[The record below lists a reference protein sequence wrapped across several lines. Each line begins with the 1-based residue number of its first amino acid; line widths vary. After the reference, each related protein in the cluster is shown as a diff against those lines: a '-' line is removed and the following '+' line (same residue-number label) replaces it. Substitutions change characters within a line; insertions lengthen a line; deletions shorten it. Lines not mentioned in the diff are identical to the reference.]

1 MPETTMWIA
10 SWSAPVQL
18 CEEHNLPPPPG
29 LEGHVLTQIFRVSLG
44 GKGFRLRFS
53 NLFGDSRLVLESLN
67 VSFVDDEGLA
77 LPGPPLSVRFG
88 GRDRLELEPG
98 REATSDAVDAPIR
111 AFDRIALRCRVAACP
126 KALTSQTAS
135 RTGSFI
141 DDDVRFEHWYFIT
154 GLETLTQ
161 GARGAIACL
170 GDSITGGRGV
180 TIDRDRRWTDVLS
193 RRVAADPELNG
204 VSVLNSGLGGNRIM
218 ADGLGP
224 SATSRLERDS
234 AFLLG
239 ARWLILFEGVND
251 IGTRSADESPSA
263 FIGRLLYHYRA
274 MIARS
279 RRAGLRI
286 FGGTISPFGGAGY
299 GSPENLE
306 VRRIV
311 NRWIRESGEFDGVI
325 DFDAAVR
332 DPADPERV
340 RDDCDSGDHLHLN
353 DTGYRALGEAVDL
366 GLFKERI

>member
-1 MPETTMWIA
+1 MVNTTNWIA

-29 LEGHVLTQIFRVSLG
+29 LEGHWLKQIFRVSLG
-44 GKGFRLRFS
+44 GKAFRLRFS
-53 NLFGDSRLVLESLN
+53 NLFGDSRLELESIS
-67 VSFVDDEGLA
+67 VRFADDEGRI
-77 LPGPPLSVRFG
+77 LPGDPLPVRFG
-88 GRDRLELEPG
+88 GRDGLGLEAG
-98 REATSDAVDAPIR
+98 AEATSDAVDAPIK
-111 AFDRIALRCRVAACP
+111 AFDRVALSCRVAACP

-141 DDDVRFEHWYFIT
+141 DDKIRFEHWYFIT
-154 GLETLTQ
+154 GLETLTP

-193 RRVAADPELNG
+193 RRVAADPALAG

-251 IGTRSADESPSA
+251 IGTRSADEHPEA
-263 FIGRLLYHYRA
+263 FVGRLIYHYRA
-274 MIARS
+274 IIARA
-279 RRAGLRI
+279 RRAGLKI
-286 FGGTISPFGGAGY
+286 LGGTITPFGGAGY

-306 VRRIV
+306 VRRTV

-340 RDDCDSGDHLHLN
+340 RPECDSGDHLHLN
-353 DTGYRALGEAVDL
+353 DAGYRALGEAVDL
-366 GLFKERI
+366 GLFKD